1 MRYAARL
8 RCRSREAHRAERHAR
23 SYDAWRRATG
33 VICGDD
39 EPGSNPRPKMSHE
52 TRGGAI
58 VFEADGAL
66 GHVAAPEIIALALG
80 ALKTQASVLVVVRE
94 IGHLGSLG
102 IHALA
107 AAEAGAFCLVGQ
119 QAPPVMAMRGFRKR
133 RSETIR
139 SPLPPPCRTLIP
151 WFSTWRAARRRG
163 DTSCSPRERAGDSGE
178 LGRGRVGR
186 ADHRSAARAPRRCC
200 WPAGTRGWGSP
211 CWSR

>member
-23 SYDAWRRATG
+23 STHG
-33 VICGDD
+33 VARLASYVEMMNQGLL
-39 EPGSNPRPKMSHE
+39 NPRPKMSHE

-119 QAPPVMAMRGFRKR
+119 QAPPVMAMRGFRER

-186 ADHRSAARAPRRCC
+186 ADHRSAARAPRGAAR
-200 WPAGTRGWGSP
+200 PAGTRGWGSP